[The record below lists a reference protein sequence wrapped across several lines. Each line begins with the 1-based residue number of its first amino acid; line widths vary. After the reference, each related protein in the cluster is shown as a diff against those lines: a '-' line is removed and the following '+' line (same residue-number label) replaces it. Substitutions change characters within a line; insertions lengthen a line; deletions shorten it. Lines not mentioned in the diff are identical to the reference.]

1 MEKFIEKANNAIK
14 LINSTKVRDALIIYH
29 DDADGISA
37 GAIMSVALNRLGFN
51 VERICL
57 EKLFPEVVREIHSA
71 KKRVHIFYCDIGSP
85 HCDMI
90 SQYNNGRN
98 LTIILDHHDPRPSND
113 PMVLD
118 LNLENFGFKG
128 ESDFSGSTC
137 SFLFAKVISNENIDL
152 SYLAI
157 TGSLEI
163 PSGIKGL
170 NNYVLSEALRNGVLL
185 QKNGELYAPR
195 IKMFINDLFSKLQ
208 ILGSA
213 GYYRGGPELGIK
225 LCLNGEEE
233 EINKVIKD
241 LEAKRKNANKKMLSK
256 LYSEG
261 IKQSKYTQ
269 WFNSGTIFSG
279 MGTKA
284 IGTFCSY
291 LSYQK
296 KLINPS
302 KFIIG
307 FIEVPSEIPGL
318 GEIKRKYV
326 KISIRAPEPLRK
338 KIDEGL
344 IPSAV
349 DVLNVAV
356 KEYGVA
362 DGHAYAASAIIPK
375 EYKDEIIRKID
386 YYIDEYKDKRKG
398 LYLFQD
404 F

>member
-1 MEKFIEKANNAIK
+1 MEEFIKKAIEAVK
-14 LINSTKVRDALIIYH
+14 LINSIEAEKALVIYH

-37 GAIMSVALNRLGFN
+37 GAIISTALNRIGLS
-51 VERICL
+51 VKRICL
-57 EKLFPEVVREIHSA
+57 EKLFPEVVREIHSNR
-71 KKRVHIFYCDIGSP
+71 KRTHIFYCDIGSP

-98 LTIILDHHDPRPSND
+98 LTIILDHHDPKPSND

-163 PSGIKGL
+163 PEGIKGL
-170 NNYVLSEALRNGVLL
+170 NNEILIEALRNKTVL
-185 QKNGELYAPR
+185 QKNEKLYAPK
-195 IKMFINDLFSKLQ
+195 INMFINDLFSKLQ
-208 ILGSA
+208 VLGSA
-213 GYYRGGPELGIK
+213 GYYKGGPELGIK
-225 LCLNGEEE
+225 LCLNGEDE
-233 EINKVIKD
+233 EISRVIKD
-241 LEAKRKNANKKMLSK
+241 LENKRRNANRKMLSK

-269 WFNSGTIFSG
+269 WFDAENIFSG
-279 MGTKA
+279 MGTKT

-296 KLINPS
+296 RIIDPN
-302 KFIIG
+302 KFIVG
-307 FIEVPSEIPGL
+307 FIDMPSEIPEFGKIR
-318 GEIKRKYV
+318 EKYV

-338 KIDEGL
+338 EIDNGVL
-344 IPSAV
+344 PSAISI
-349 DVLNVAV
+349 LSAAV
-356 KEYGVA
+356 NKYGVA
-362 DGHAYAASAIIPK
+362 DGHAYAASAIVTR
-375 EYKDEIIRKID
+375 EYKSESIKKID
-386 YYIDEYKDKRKG
+386 SYIDEYKSRVGKR
-398 LYLFQD
+398 
-404 F
+404 

>member
-1 MEKFIEKANNAIK
+1 MEEFIKKATEAVK
-14 LINSTKVRDALIIYH
+14 LINSIKVENALVIYH

-37 GAIMSVALNRLGFN
+37 GAIISMALNRIGLN
-51 VERICL
+51 VKRICL
-57 EKLFPEVVREIHSA
+57 EKLLPEVIREIHSS
-71 KKRVHIFYCDIGSP
+71 KKGTHIFYCDIGSP

-98 LTIILDHHDPRPSND
+98 LTIILDHHDPRPSSD

-137 SFLFAKVISNENIDL
+137 SFLFTKVISNENIDL

-163 PSGIKGL
+163 PEGIRGI
-170 NNYVLSEALRNGVLL
+170 NSDVLSEALRNKIIL
-185 QKNGELYAPR
+185 QKNEKLYVPK
-195 IKMFINDLFSKLQ
+195 INMSINDLFSKLQ

-225 LCLNGEEE
+225 LCLNGENE
-233 EINKVIKD
+233 EISKVIRD
-241 LEAKRKNANKKMLSK
+241 LESKRKNANKKMLSK

-269 WFNSGTIFSG
+269 WFDVEDIFSG
-279 MGTKA
+279 MGTKT

-296 KLINPS
+296 KIVNPN
-302 KFIIG
+302 KFIVG
-307 FIEVPSEIPGL
+307 FIDMPSEIPGF
-318 GEIKRKYV
+318 GEVKEKYV
-326 KISIRAPEPLRK
+326 KISIRAPEPLRR
-338 KIDEGL
+338 KIDDGL
-344 IPSAV
+344 VPSAV
-349 DVLNVAV
+349 SILSVAIN
-356 KEYGVA
+356 GHGIA
-362 DGHAYAASAIIPK
+362 DGHTYAASAIVLS
-375 EYKDEIIRKID
+375 EHRDEIIRRID
-386 YYIDEYKDKRKG
+386 YYIDEYKDKRKTKNI
-398 LYLFQD
+398 F
-404 F
+404 